1 MWNHFEADNG
11 VLSVQLNVPLR
22 MPSPVTTSEDSC
34 IVTLVYLATLRHC
47 RSAARFENWLNAA
60 PLQRTICVIFLQTLS
75 ASNRLASSGN
85 TTAVVRSVGHHS
97 SSRKCQMQPHV
108 VLVAPECQVPLD
120 TQHSRNADLR
130 PLHSCLY
137 DSMATSCIIISL
149 LKT

>member
-1 MWNHFEADNG
+1 MANQFKANDGLAGMQPNM
-11 VLSVQLNVPLR
+11 PLR
-22 MPSPVTTSEDSC
+22 MPFPLTTPEDFR
-34 IVTLVYLATLRHC
+34 IVILVHPAALRRC
-47 RSAARFENWLNAA
+47 CSVARFENWLNAL
-60 PLQRTICVIFLQTLS
+60 PIQWTICVIFLQTLS
-75 ASNRLASSGN
+75 ASNRLAASGN

-108 VLVAPECQVPLD
+108 VLAAPECQVLLE

-137 DSMATSCIIISL
+137 NSMATSCMAISL